1 MNASLQRYLLLG
13 LGAIW
18 CVLILT
24 RFLTAEESQ
33 EVPLTFVSGKPAA
46 KTGAAI
52 GAPNPWQVKQVKI
65 QAREIPA
72 APKKNIF
79 APLGE
84 STVVGATAT
93 LAKRAKQAAS
103 AVSPQEVAAV
113 APVIPPGPTPEELAA
128 QAVRQQEQL
137 AEQAAQAARQQEELM
152 LKQVREQM
160 GQYRYLGY
168 LNQQGVHKAFVG
180 KGKDIYILRKGDKL
194 DGKFVVASID
204 PITVKLREPTTS
216 LETSLDLTKEGDQGP
231 S

>member
-24 RFLTAEESQ
+24 RILTAEESQ
-33 EVPLTFVSGKPAA
+33 EVPLTFQSGKPVA
-46 KTGAAI
+46 KARAAI
-52 GAPNPWQVKQVKI
+52 GAPDPWQVKHVKI

-84 STVVGATAT
+84 STVVGTSTIVATR
-93 LAKRAKQAAS
+93 AKRVPLA
-103 AVSPQEVAAV
+103 PPLQEVAAV
-113 APVIPPGPTPEELAA
+113 VPDAPPGPTPEEQAEQAA
-128 QAVRQQEQL
+128 QQQEQL
-137 AEQAAQAARQQEELM
+137 AEQAARQQEELM

-168 LNQQGVHKAFVG
+168 LNQQGVQKAFVG

-194 DGKFVVASID
+194 DGKFLVASID
-204 PITVKLREPTTS
+204 PTSVKLKEPTTS
-216 LETSLDLTKEGDQGP
+216 LETSLDLTKEGDPGA

>member
-1 MNASLQRYLLLG
+1 MSTSLQRYLLLG

-24 RFLTAEESQ
+24 RLFTTEAPE

-46 KTGAAI
+46 KTRPAI
-52 GAPNPWQVKQVKI
+52 GAPDPWQVKQVSL
-65 QAREIPA
+65 QAREMPA
-72 APKKNIF
+72 EPKKNIF

-84 STVVGATAT
+84 STAVGASTIVAT
-93 LAKRAKQAAS
+93 RAKRATPAP
-103 AVSPQEVAAV
+103 VLQEVAAV
-113 APVIPPGPTPEELAA
+113 TPVAPPGPTPEELAE
-128 QAVRQQEQL
+128 QAARQQEQL

-168 LNQQGVHKAFVG
+168 LNQQGMHKAFVG

-194 DGKFVVASID
+194 DDKFFVASID
-204 PITVKLREPTTS
+204 SMTVKLKEPTTS
-216 LETSLDLTKEGDQGP
+216 QETSLDLTKEGDPGA